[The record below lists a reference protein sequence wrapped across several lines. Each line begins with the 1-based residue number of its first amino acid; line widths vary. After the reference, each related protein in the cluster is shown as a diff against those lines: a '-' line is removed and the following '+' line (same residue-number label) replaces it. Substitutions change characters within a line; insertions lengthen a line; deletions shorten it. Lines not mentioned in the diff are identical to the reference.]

1 MTPQEWIESTKRRWD
16 SGHLY
21 EGAQHLAA
29 ALEEIA
35 RLQAQLAQAERVV
48 VPESSV
54 IIPDSTDED
63 MESIAVMLAEVGG
76 PHLCAEQDDFQAIA
90 RTAWVC
96 CQAHAVDWLRAHSV
110 PASRVLKDGEVAVT
124 RTELGPLRVIA
135 NHFSRGDHEWILEY
149 TVPVEMALDALN
161 ALRAQGKEGAT

>member
-1 MTPQEWIESTKRRWD
+1 MTPQEWIESTKLRWGD

-48 VPESSV
+48 VPECGYRFN
-54 IIPDSTDED
+54 T
-63 MESIAVMLAEVGG
+63 
-76 PHLCAEQDDFQAIA
+76 HCLCA
-90 RTAWVC
+90 
-96 CQAHAVDWLRAHSV
+96 V
-110 PASRVLKDGEVAVT
+110 PASRVLKDGEVAVGAAT
-124 RTELGPLRVIA
+124 MTAYRSALSLAEFASEHEIDATWRVSFQSVRE
-135 NHFSRGDHEWILEY
+135 HFG
-149 TVPVEMALDALN
+149 